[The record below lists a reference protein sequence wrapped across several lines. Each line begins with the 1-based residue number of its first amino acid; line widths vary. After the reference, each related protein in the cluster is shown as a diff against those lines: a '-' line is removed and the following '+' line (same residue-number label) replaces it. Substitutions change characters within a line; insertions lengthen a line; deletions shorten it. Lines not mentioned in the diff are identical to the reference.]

1 MGNKQEMAKGYC
13 LPCYQ
18 IKRAK
23 EHVLTIKTQQEATQY
38 AIAWQQWASNQS
50 LSYGELSEWS
60 AIFCELSEKY
70 NLENEFHENGI
81 L

>member
-1 MGNKQEMAKGYC
+1 MGNKQEMATGYC

-38 AIAWQQWASNQS
+38 AIDWQQWASTQS

-60 AIFCELSEKY
+60 AIFTELANKFD
-70 NLENEFHENGI
+70 LVGEFKENGI